1 MAAEEADVDV
11 EGDVVPA
18 AAQSGSDENTAS
30 VLQDHYLDSSWRTE
44 NGLIPWTLDSTI
56 SEENRAVIEK
66 MLLEEEYYLS
76 KKSLPEKFWLDHKE
90 DDKKYMKSLQ
100 KTAKIMVHSPT
111 KPASYSVK
119 WTIEEKELFEQGLAK
134 FGRRWTKIAKLIGS
148 RTVLQV
154 KSYARQYFKN
164 KVKLDAP
171 EKETP
176 NQKHISDF
184 QVKNEG
190 EGTKAWTQSGLRGRA
205 DPNLNAVKIEKL
217 SDDEEVDIT
226 DEADELTSQTPQKNL
241 SSDLFLDIR
250 NSTSHE
256 TSQGEFIAPDSRE
269 EPISKSSKECLQNI
283 KESEMESLSSSEVT
297 FWTENQ
303 STGDQKSVELNDQKC
318 NEPTKTCDKHDG
330 NGITDDARQL
340 LSPEPC
346 GVQKDLS
353 DNELLFHSCQMEES
367 HEEEEL
373 KPPEQEVEIDR
384 NIIQEEEK
392 QAIPEFFEGRQAKT
406 PERYLKIRNYILDQW
421 EICKPKYLN
430 KTSVRPG
437 LKNCGDVNCIGRI
450 HTYLELIGAINF
462 GCEQAIYNR
471 PQPVDKVR
479 IRDRKDA
486 VEAYQLAQRLQSMR
500 TRRRRVRDPW
510 GNWCDAKDLEGQTFE
525 HLSAEELARRR
536 EEEKCKPGKSSKVPR
551 PTKSSFD
558 PFQLIPCSVFSEEKQ
573 EPFQVKV
580 ASEALL
586 IMDLHAHVSM
596 AEVIGLLGGR
606 YSEVDKIVEVCA
618 AEPCNSLSTGLQC
631 EMDPVSQTQ
640 ASETLAVRGYSV
652 IGWYHSH
659 PAFDPNPSLRDIDTQ
674 AKYQSYFS
682 RGGAKFIGMIVSP
695 YNRNNPL
702 PYSQITCLVISD
714 EISPD
719 GSYRLPYKFEV
730 QQMLEEPRWGLV
742 FEKTRWIIEKYK
754 LSRSSVPMDKIF
766 HRDSDLTCLQK
777 LLECLR
783 KTLSKVTNC
792 FIAEEFLTQIENLF
806 LSNYKSKPENGVAE
820 ENCTVGPKELLI

>member
-1 MAAEEADVDV
+1 MAAEEADVDI
-11 EGDVVPA
+11 EGDVVA
-18 AAQSGSDENTAS
+18 AAGAQPGSDENTAS
-30 VLQDHYLDSSWRTE
+30 VLQKDHYLDSSWRTE
-44 NGLIPWTLDSTI
+44 NGLIPWTLDNTI

-76 KKSLPEKFWLDHKE
+76 KKSLPGKVWLDQKE
-90 DDKKYMKSLQ
+90 DDKKYVKR
-100 KTAKIMVHSPT
+100 VHSPT

-119 WTIEEKELFEQGLAK
+119 WTIEEKELFEQGLSK
-134 FGRRWTKIAKLIGS
+134 FGRRWTKISKLIGS

-164 KVKLDAP
+164 KVKCGL

-176 NQKHISDF
+176 NQKNGHNL
-184 QVKNEG
+184 QVINENK
-190 EGTKAWTQSGLRGRA
+190 GTKAWTPSCFRGRA

-226 DEADELTSQTPQKNL
+226 DEVDELSSQTPQKNS
-241 SSDLFLDIR
+241 SSDILLDFPDSKI
-250 NSTSHE
+250 HE
-256 TSQGEFIAPDSRE
+256 TNQGEFIASDSQE
-269 EPISKSSKECLQNI
+269 AVFSKSSRDRLQNE
-283 KESEMESLSSSEVT
+283 KQDETLSSSEIT
-297 FWTENQ
+297 LWTQKQ
-303 STGDQKSVELNDQKC
+303 SSSDKNSVKLNDQKF
-318 NEPTKTCDKHDG
+318 NELIKNSNKHDG
-330 NGITDDARQL
+330 RGIIVDARQL
-340 LSPEPC
+340 PSPEPC
-346 GVQKDLS
+346 ESQKDLN
-353 DNELLFHSCQMEES
+353 DNEMLFDSSCQMVEES

-373 KPPEQEVEIDR
+373 KAPEQEIEIDR

-462 GCEQAIYNR
+462 GCEQAVYNR
-471 PQPVDKVR
+471 PQTVDKVR

-525 HLSAEELARRR
+525 HLSAEELAKRR
-536 EEEKCKPGKSSKVPR
+536 EEEKGRPVKSLKVSR

-558 PFQLIPCSVFSEEKQ
+558 PFQLIPCNFFSEEKQ

-606 YSEVDKIVEVCA
+606 YSEVDKVVEVCA

-702 PYSQITCLVISD
+702 PYSQITCLVISE

-730 QQMLEEPRWGLV
+730 QQMLEEPQWGLV
-742 FEKTRWIIEKYK
+742 FEKTRWIIEKYR
-754 LSRSSVPMDKIF
+754 LSHSSVPMDKIF

-777 LLECLR
+777 LLECMR

-792 FIAEEFLTQIENLF
+792 FMAEEFLTEIENLF
-806 LSNYKSKPENGVAE
+806 LSNYKSNQENGVTE
-820 ENCTVGPKELLI
+820 ENCTKELLM

>member
-1 MAAEEADVDV
+1 DH
-11 EGDVVPA
+11 G
-18 AAQSGSDENTAS
+18 NTAS
-30 VLQDHYLDSSWRTE
+30 GLLQDHYLDSSWRTD
-44 NGLIPWTLDSTI
+44 NGLPWTLDSSI

-76 KKSLPEKFWLDHKE
+76 NKSLPEKIWLSQKEVEKRSQKSPHK
-90 DDKKYMKSLQ
+90 KTGKVMVRSPAKPPGCSL
-100 KTAKIMVHSPT
+100 
-111 KPASYSVK
+111 K
-119 WTIEEKELFEQGLAK
+119 WTVEEKELFEQGLVK

-164 KVKLDAP
+164 KAKNGDS
-171 EKETP
+171 EKEEPRQHGSSLPTEDG
-176 NQKHISDF
+176 IRA
-184 QVKNEG
+184 G
-190 EGTKAWTQSGLRGRA
+190 AGILRGLA

-226 DEADELTSQTPQKNL
+226 DDMDEILPPTLQQETGKSDVPAFPKSPVEETKGTEHGFPSAAHSSAVVLPKEGPQHTKQDTVDTLVFPALVATCSQHLNGDKCVNLAYQQYSNCIEKAEQGTLVTPCGTGQVAGQELREQPRDLAGNGLLFPSPCQADEDHQ
-241 SSDLFLDIR
+241 
-250 NSTSHE
+250 
-256 TSQGEFIAPDSRE
+256 E
-269 EPISKSSKECLQNI
+269 E
-283 KESEMESLSSSEVT
+283 
-297 FWTENQ
+297 
-303 STGDQKSVELNDQKC
+303 
-318 NEPTKTCDKHDG
+318 
-330 NGITDDARQL
+330 A
-340 LSPEPC
+340 
-346 GVQKDLS
+346 
-353 DNELLFHSCQMEES
+353 
-367 HEEEEL
+367 EEL
-373 KPPEQEVEIDR
+373 KPPEQEVEVDR
-384 NIIQEEEK
+384 SVILDEEK

-421 EICKPKYLN
+421 ERCKPKYLN

-462 GCEQAIYNR
+462 GCDQAVYNR
-471 PQPVDKVR
+471 PQAADR
-479 IRDRKDA
+479 TRSREGRDT

-536 EEEKCKPGKSSKVPR
+536 EEEKLKPAKSSKGSR
-551 PTKSSFD
+551 QIKSSFD
-558 PFQLIPCSVFSEEKQ
+558 PFQLIPCCVFTEEKQ

-580 ASEALL
+580 SSEALL
-586 IMDLHAHVSM
+586 IMDLHSHVSL

-606 YSEVDKIVEVCA
+606 YSEADKVVEVCA

-640 ASETLAVRGYSV
+640 ASEALAARGFRV

-659 PAFDPNPSLRDIDTQ
+659 PAFDPNPSIRDIDTQ

-682 RGGAKFIGMIVSP
+682 RGGALFIGMIVSP

-714 EISPD
+714 EISVD

-730 QQMLEEPRWGLV
+730 QQMLEEPQWELV
-742 FEKTRWIIEKYK
+742 FEKTRWIIEKYR
-754 LSRSSVPMDKIF
+754 SCHSSVPMDKIF

-777 LLECLR
+777 LLECMR
-783 KTLSKVTNC
+783 KTLDKVTNC

-806 LSNYKSKPENGVAE
+806 LSTYKSEKKENASGSE
-820 ENCTVGPKELLI
+820 KESSQELPV

>member
-1 MAAEEADVDV
+1 MAAEEADVDI
-11 EGDVVPA
+11 EGDIVAAPA
-18 AAQSGSDENTAS
+18 RPGSDENTAS
-30 VLQDHYLDSSWRTE
+30 VFQQDHYLDSSWRTD

-76 KKSLPEKFWLDHKE
+76 KKSEKSRLNQKE

-100 KTAKIMVHSPT
+100 KTGKMMVQSPT

-119 WTIEEKELFEQGLAK
+119 WTIEEKELFEQGLAN

-164 KVKLDAP
+164 KVKLDGP
-171 EKETP
+171 EKESS
-176 NQKHISDF
+176 NQKNSTALQI
-184 QVKNEG
+184 KNEN
-190 EGTKAWTQSGLRGRA
+190 EGTKTRTPSGLRGRA

-226 DEADELTSQTPQKNL
+226 DEADELTSQAPQKNPNSGL
-241 SSDLFLDIR
+241 LVDIP
-250 NSTSHE
+250 NSKIHDTN
-256 TSQGEFIAPDSRE
+256 QGEFIASERQKDPF
-269 EPISKSSKECLQNI
+269 SKSSKEYLQNM
-283 KESEMESLSSSEVT
+283 KQGEMEILSSSGIILG
-297 FWTENQ
+297 TEKLSTIDKNSADLNNQ
-303 STGDQKSVELNDQKC
+303 KYNKLIKN
-318 NEPTKTCDKHDG
+318 CDKHSE
-330 NGITDDARQL
+330 NGITDDTMQL
-340 LSPEPC
+340 PSPEPC
-346 GVQKDLS
+346 EVEKNLS
-353 DNELLFHSCQMEES
+353 DNEMLFHSSCQMEEENR
-367 HEEEEL
+367 EEEAL
-373 KPPEQEVEIDR
+373 KAPEQEVEIDR
-384 NIIQEEEK
+384 HIIQEEEK
-392 QAIPEFFEGRQAKT
+392 QAIPEFFEGRQTKT

-479 IRDRKDA
+479 IRDRKDT

-510 GNWCDAKDLEGQTFE
+510 GNWCDAKNLEGQTFE
-525 HLSAEELARRR
+525 HLSAEELARRG
-536 EEEKCKPGKSSKVPR
+536 EEEKCKSVKSSKVLR

-558 PFQLIPCSVFSEEKQ
+558 PFQLIPCHFFSEEKQ

-618 AEPCNSLSTGLQC
+618 AEPCNSISTGLQC

-702 PYSQITCLVISD
+702 PYSQITCLIISD

-742 FEKTRWIIEKYK
+742 FEKTRWLIEKYR
-754 LSRSSVPMDKIF
+754 LSHSSVPMDKIF

-792 FIAEEFLTQIENLF
+792 FIAEEFLTQVENLF
-806 LSNYKSKPENGVAE
+806 LSNYKSKQENGVTE
-820 ENCTVGPKELLI
+820 ENCTMGLKELM